1 MAEISTIARPY
12 AVALIDS
19 VRDSKDKGLAD
30 ELTPILEQLAALVS
44 DPEVMATLNDPNLSS
59 EQTYSL
65 LRGMLPKRI
74 PEEAENL
81 MKVLAEN
88 GRWDAMPEIARQYVD
103 LLHKERNEA
112 VVEVVTPYPMSQ
124 KELDSLMA
132 ALQHRFPGIKLLPH
146 VTVDKSLIGGVKI
159 IVGDQVIDGSVKARL
174 AEMQA
179 ALTS

>member
-19 VRDSKDKGLAD
+19 VRDSKDEGLAD
-30 ELTPILEQLAALVS
+30 KLTPILEQLAALVS
-44 DPEVMATLNDPNLSS
+44 DPEVKAAINDPNLTSD
-59 EQTYSL
+59 QVYDL
-65 LRGMLPKRI
+65 LRGMLPKKI
-74 PEEAENL
+74 PVEAENL

-88 GRWDAMPEIARQYVD
+88 GRWDAVPDIARQYVN
-103 LLHKERNEA
+103 LLHQERKEA
-112 VVEVVTPYPMSQ
+112 VVEVDTPYPMSD
-124 KELDSLMA
+124 KELASLMK
-132 ALQHRFPGIKLLPH
+132 ALQHRFPGLKLLP
-146 VTVDKSLIGGVKI
+146 TVVIDKSLIGGVKI